1 MYTPIGEEF
10 TFLDSV
16 IVTIVSIVMVFLVLI
31 LIIGIASVFSKVII
45 AINNKKNINPRS
57 ENKLLQEDED
67 AVVATIVASMDFYRE
82 TKKNARLV
90 SITRDKED

>member
-10 TFLDSV
+10 TFLDSI
-16 IVTIVSIVMVFLVLI
+16 IVTIVSIIMVFLVLI
-31 LIIGIASVFSKVII
+31 LIIGIASICSEII
-45 AINNKKNINPRS
+45 ISVNNKKNINPRL

-82 TKKNARLV
+82 NKKNARLV
-90 SITRDKED
+90 SITRDEED